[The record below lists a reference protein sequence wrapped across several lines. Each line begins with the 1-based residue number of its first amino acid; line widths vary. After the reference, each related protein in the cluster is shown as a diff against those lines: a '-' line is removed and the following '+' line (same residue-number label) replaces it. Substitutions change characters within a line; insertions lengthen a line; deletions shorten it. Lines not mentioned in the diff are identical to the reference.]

1 MGCSSSSPAVDGGG
15 SQFSDVGERTAE
27 EEEST
32 SLPPLERE
40 GELHDGQRVMVG
52 GKYGTV
58 RFAGTV
64 DHSKRGGIMYGIELD
79 APGSTN
85 ANDGEVRVV
94 CTGCMYLYY
103 V

>member
-1 MGCSSSSPAVDGGG
+1 M
-15 SQFSDVGERTAE
+15 
-27 EEEST
+27 
-32 SLPPLERE
+32 PPLERE

-85 ANDGEVRVV
+85 ANDGEVLCRHCFRVYV
-94 CTGCMYLYY
+94 LYY
-103 V
+103 YV

>member
-15 SQFSDVGERTAE
+15 FSDVGERKDDDE
-27 EEEST
+27 ESTST

-40 GELHDGQRVMVG
+40 GESDLYDGQRVMVG

-85 ANDGEVRVV
+85 ANDGEVRCSMCVSPIVV
-94 CTGCMYLYY
+94 
-103 V
+103 